1 MADHRSITLQENYKI
16 FSVIPKRSLKTQ
28 IIEKQGFPVK
38 KNFGLVFLV
47 LSSRIDVGKQIIR
60 NHKLL

>member
-1 MADHRSITLQENYKI
+1 MADHRSITLHENYRT

-28 IIEKQGFPVK
+28 IIGKQGFPVK
-38 KNFGLVFLV
+38 KFFGLVFLV

-60 NHKLL
+60 NHKLI